1 MADDDGFTPV
11 AGVDPQPHEVLEVK
25 DPAVLVSLMQPLR
38 NELLTRL
45 IKAPAT
51 AAELAT
57 AVAAPVTRIYY
68 HLDLLEQNGAIQVI
82 ATRRVRG
89 VDERQYRATAR
100 SFRLHPDL
108 LEQAREHPALLDDV
122 VEAMFASARAQLRG
136 GAAQQ
141 AAQPERRRVLGHS
154 QLELTP
160 ERRAQF
166 IDRLLELMEEFGS
179 DEPGPGQ
186 ETERYGL
193 LIAAYPIGSGV
204 S

>member
-1 MADDDGFTPV
+1 MADDDFTPV
-11 AGVDPQPHEVLEVK
+11 TGVNPQPDEVLEVR

-38 NELLTRL
+38 NELLARL
-45 IKAPAT
+45 IRTPGT
-51 AAELAT
+51 AAELAA
-57 AVAAPVTRIYY
+57 AVEAPVTRIYY

-100 SFRLHPDL
+100 SYRLHPDVL
-108 LEQAREHPALLDDV
+108 QEARERPELLDDV

-136 GAAQQ
+136 VAAQQ
-141 AAQPERRRVLGHS
+141 AAAEERRRVLAHS

-160 ERRAQF
+160 ERRAEF
-166 IDRLLELMEEFGS
+166 IDRLVALMEEFGD
-179 DEPGPGQ
+179 DEPGPGE

-193 LIAAYPIGSGV
+193 LIAAYPVGSGV